1 MPDIASVTQQLLDQS
16 RTIIA
21 GKDEV
26 VRLAWVAILCDG
38 HILLED
44 LPGVGKTSLA
54 QSLARL
60 LSLDFQRVQF
70 TSDLLPADVLG
81 AQMFNRELSQFEFHA
96 GPVFTQLLLADE
108 LNRATPKAQSALL
121 EAMEERQVSIDGISR
136 PLPDPFYVIATQ
148 NPRSQS
154 GTYPLP
160 ESQLDRFFVRL
171 SLGYPDTESE
181 KGLLRGTL
189 GRTLMSELQP
199 VLSPESLVRCK
210 AEVHQVKVSEAVL
223 DYVMRLV
230 HRTRD
235 ADLFRLGLSPR
246 GALALMMASR
256 AMALTQGRHYVMPDD
271 VQAVFS
277 SVTEHRVQGQRQ
289 LDPKVLVQQVLDDVD
304 VLAA

>member
-1 MPDIASVTQQLLDQS
+1 MPDIARVTQQLLDQC
-16 RTIIA
+16 RTVIA
-21 GKDEV
+21 GKDPV
-26 VRLAWVAILCDG
+26 VRLAWVSILCDG

-81 AQMFNRELSQFEFHA
+81 AQMFNRELSTFEFHP

-181 KGLLRGTL
+181 KGLLRGSL
-189 GRTLMSELQP
+189 GRTLMSELHP
-199 VLSPESLVRCK
+199 ILTPEALVQCK
-210 AEVHQVKVSEAVL
+210 AEVFQVKVSEAVL

-246 GALALMMASR
+246 GALALMMAAR
-256 AMALTQGRHYVMPDD
+256 AMALTEGRHYVMPDD

-277 SVTEHRVQGQRQ
+277 AVAEHRVQGQRQ
-289 LDPKVLVQQVLDDVD
+289 LDPSVLVQQVLDDVD

>member
-1 MPDIASVTQQLLDQS
+1 MPDIASVTQQLLDRS
-16 RTIIA
+16 RTVIA
-21 GKDEV
+21 GKDSV

-121 EAMEERQVSIDGISR
+121 EAMEERQVSIDGVSR

-199 VLSPESLVRCK
+199 VLSPEALVQCK
-210 AEVHQVKVSEAVL
+210 AEVHKVKVSEAVL

-256 AMALTQGRHYVMPDD
+256 AMALTEGRHYVMPDD

-277 SVTEHRVQGQRQ
+277 SVAEHRVQGQRQ